1 MDFYWLSIQVL
12 GFSTITFSWWLKKLS
27 RLKFWI
33 KTHKGDNKK
42 HKRYV
47 TEDDLRYKT
56 IANGSTISVGTS
68 VKRLVKYLIT
78 KINTA
83 GTKLDRNLLFYL
95 KSYAD
100 DVVFNREFC
109 RNNGHQVLLD
119 QILPKS
125 HSSTSSQG
133 KSITDADRA
142 IILHVLLSFLDD
154 QGMGFYIVI
163 QFEMKTE
170 NTYF

>member
-1 MDFYWLSIQVL
+1 MHRLARIIKLIWTSMDFYWLSIQERTFQYSCKKVL
-12 GFSTITFSWWLKKLS
+12 NF
-27 RLKFWI
+27 R
-33 KTHKGDNKK
+33 KTHEGDNKK

-47 TEDDLRYKT
+47 TEDDLRNKT

-142 IILHVLLSFLDD
+142 IILHVLLAFLDD
-154 QGMGFYIVI
+154 QGMEF
-163 QFEMKTE
+163 QL
-170 NTYF
+170 